1 MCKQELFEVNL
12 MDPNDIEQTI
22 DVLQAK
28 MLFEMS
34 KVIDRCP
41 LPCYSYSL
49 ETEDSFSIEIL
60 SALVNS

>member
-34 KVIDRCP
+34 KVVDRCS
-41 LPCYSYSL
+41 LPYYSYCV
-49 ETEDSFSIEIL
+49 ETGDSFSIETL